1 MWPSAC
7 LPCSLLLDLQL
18 HLVVDRVGAVLLVLR
33 GGRLPRNHLHLHS
46 SRQKKLLLLLLLILQ
61 RVGSLNGCLPRLL
74 HHVVLHS
81 LGRAGAHLVVGDARC
96 RPLRLLLVM
105 LVQFLDVQTATAL
118 VHVHLSVHR
127 TLDLDRLRP
136 VSLLCV
142 KLTAIHSL
150 YVHDI
155 TALMVLASGAV
166 RRRHDR
172 LPGRVVAEV
181 GLVHQLLVEGGV
193 DRGVIILDR
202 LLVVLHA
209 RLVHL
214 GPVLE
219 QLVEDALLL
228 VVLDTHSF
236 SLDGAALRSKRQTAD
251 QTTSSEARRSAAL
264 IANFRRLATPS
275 VSKCI

>member
-1 MWPSAC
+1 M
-7 LPCSLLLDLQL
+7 
-18 HLVVDRVGAVLLVLR
+18 GAVLLVLR
-33 GGRLPRNHLHLHS
+33 GGRLPSNHLHLHR
-46 SRQKKLLLLLLLILQ
+46 SRQKKLLLLLLLLLLLILQ
-61 RVGSLNGCLPRLL
+61 RVGPLNGCLPRLL

-81 LGRAGAHLVVGDARC
+81 LGRARAHLVVGDARC
-96 RPLRLLLVM
+96 RPLRLLLVV
-105 LVQFLDVQTATAL
+105 LVQFLDVQTAAAL

-142 KLTAIHSL
+142 ELTAIHSL

-166 RRRHDR
+166 RRGHDC
-172 LPGRVVAEV
+172 LPGRIVAEV
-181 GLVHQLLVEGGV
+181 RLVHQLLVERRV

-214 GPVLE
+214 SPVLE
-219 QLVEDALLL
+219 QLVQDALLL

-251 QTTSSEARRSAAL
+251 QTTSSEARRSAAMIDL
-264 IANFRRLATPS
+264 RKWATPS

>member
-1 MWPSAC
+1 
-7 LPCSLLLDLQL
+7 
-18 HLVVDRVGAVLLVLR
+18 VGAVLLVLR
-33 GGRLPRNHLHLHS
+33 GGRLPSNHLHLHR
-46 SRQKKLLLLLLLILQ
+46 SRQKKLLLLLLLLLLILQ
-61 RVGSLNGCLPRLL
+61 RVGPLNGCLPRLL
-74 HHVVLHS
+74 HHVILHS
-81 LGRAGAHLVVGDARC
+81 LGRARAHLVVGDARC
-96 RPLRLLLVM
+96 RPLRLLLVV

-127 TLDLDRLRP
+127 TLDLDRLRA

-155 TALMVLASGAV
+155 TALMVLASCAV
-166 RRRHDR
+166 RRGHDC
-172 LPGRVVAEV
+172 LPGRIVAEV
-181 GLVHQLLVEGGV
+181 RLVHQLLVERRV

-214 GPVLE
+214 SPVLE
-219 QLVEDALLL
+219 QLVQDALFL

-236 SLDGAALRSKRQTAD
+236 SLDGTVELVLALLVFIVV
-251 QTTSSEARRSAAL
+251 ARRVT
-264 IANFRRLATPS
+264 RLHTLG
-275 VSKCI
+275 VL